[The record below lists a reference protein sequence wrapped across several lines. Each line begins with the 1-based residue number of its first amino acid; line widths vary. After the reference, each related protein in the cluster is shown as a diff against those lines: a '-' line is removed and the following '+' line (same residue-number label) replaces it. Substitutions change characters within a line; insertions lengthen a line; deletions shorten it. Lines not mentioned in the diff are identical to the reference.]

1 METFIINQEE
11 VIFATKYYC
20 CCNNVLFY
28 NSTTKQGI
36 KFDFLKQTLFRLRKI
51 ALCNSLHKPSLV
63 FASFG
68 KNPM

>member
-11 VIFATKYYC
+11 VIFATKYC

-51 ALCNSLHKPSLV
+51 VL
-63 FASFG
+63 
-68 KNPM
+68 

>member
-36 KFDFLKQTLFRLRKI
+36 KFDFLKQTLFSLRKI
-51 ALCNSLHKPSLV
+51 AL
-63 FASFG
+63 
-68 KNPM
+68 